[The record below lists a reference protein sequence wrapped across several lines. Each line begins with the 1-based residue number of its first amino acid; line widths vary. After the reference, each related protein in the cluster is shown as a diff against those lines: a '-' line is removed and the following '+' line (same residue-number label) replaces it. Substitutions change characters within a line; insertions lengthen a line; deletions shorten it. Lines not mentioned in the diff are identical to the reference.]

1 MNNTFASSEKRPPD
15 KLADDNEAAW
25 IAKACNDPAAFEP
38 LYLRYHTRLY
48 RYLRTRLTSDEDA
61 ADMTHQVFL
70 LALDALPRYQQR
82 GLPFA
87 AWLFR
92 IAHHAVIDT
101 RRRQHPTVSWDA
113 LPETLQPL
121 AEQDPE
127 TQALQQEALTHL
139 RTWLAT
145 LKAEQRELLAL
156 RFAAGLTVPQIA
168 AVIGKKPE
176 ATKKQISRLIQSY
189 KELFSYGH

>member
-1 MNNTFASSEKRPPD
+1 MNKTLASSAERQPNKSVD
-15 KLADDNEAAW
+15 EHETAW
-25 IAKACNDPAAFEP
+25 VAQACSNPAAFEP
-38 LYLRYHTRLY
+38 LYLRYRTRLY

-70 LALDALPRYQQR
+70 LALDALPKYQQR

-92 IAHHAVIDT
+92 IAHHAMIDSK
-101 RRRQHPTVSWDA
+101 RRQRPTVSWDA

-121 AEQDPE
+121 SEHDPE
-127 TQALQQEALTHL
+127 DHVLRQEVLSHL
-139 RTWLAT
+139 RAWLAT
-145 LKAEQRELLAL
+145 LKADQRELLAL

-168 AVIGKKPE
+168 AVVGKKPD
-176 ATKKQISRLIQSY
+176 ATKKQLSRLLQSY
-189 KELFSYGH
+189 KELSSYGY

>member
-1 MNNTFASSEKRPPD
+1 MNKPLASSAESRSD
-15 KLADDNEAAW
+15 ILVDEHETVW
-25 IAKACNDPAAFEP
+25 IAEACDNPAAFEP
-38 LYLRYHTRLY
+38 LYLRYRTRLY

-70 LALDALPRYQQR
+70 LALAALPKYQQR

-87 AWLFR
+87 SWLFR
-92 IAHHAVIDT
+92 IAHHAMIDSK
-101 RRRQHPTVSWDA
+101 RRQRPIVSWDA
-113 LPETLQPL
+113 LPEALQPL

-127 TQALQQEALTHL
+127 TQILHQEALAHL

-145 LKAEQRELLAL
+145 LKADQRELLAL
-156 RFAAGLTVPQIA
+156 RFAAELTVPQIA
-168 AVIGKKPE
+168 AVVGKKPD
-176 ATKKQISRLIQSY
+176 ATKKQLSRLLQSY